1 MNLKNENGYTLVEVI
16 IAIAICG
23 FGLATILGLYGMGF
37 ETSMVSKNILDQS
50 LEINSIS
57 EAIHGTLEQESLIT
71 LSDKVAEILIKY
83 PDYTLAEIAGDDQ
96 PDLYIIEI
104 SQQGHQNSK
113 KSFFIKVYWRIP

>member
-23 FGLATILGLYGMGF
+23 FGLATILGLYCIGF
-37 ETSMVSKNILDQS
+37 ETSMVSKNILNQS

-57 EAIHGTLEQESLIT
+57 EDIHGTLEQESLIT
-71 LSDKVAEILIKY
+71 LSDKVAETLKQY
-83 PDYTLAEIAGDDQ
+83 PDYTLEEIASGDQ

-104 SQQGHQNSK
+104 SQQGHQSSK

>member
-16 IAIAICG
+16 IAITICG